1 MSRHRADVRPRYGRI
16 VVLAAS
22 VLVTGTAVLGGIGL
36 LPGEAGP
43 EPARA
48 ASGESGNV
56 LTSDVVTGQASARAT
71 KTAPADD
78 APTVEVPDDATAEEG
93 ADTTPPTR
101 EEQEVARGDESR
113 ARAALLTAPAG
124 SGSGRRVVFSED
136 LQRVWLVDRD
146 GSVART
152 YLVSGSVSDNLEPG
166 TYAVYSRSER
176 AWGIDDSGT
185 MKWFVRFTR
194 GDNAA
199 IGFHDIPVDD
209 GVPLQT
215 VAQLGTPMSHGCI
228 RQKEADAK
236 ALWDFAPIGTTVVV
250 V

>member
-48 ASGESGNV
+48 ASGESRNI
-56 LTSDVVTGQASARAT
+56 LTSDVVTGRASAHAT
-71 KTAPADD
+71 KTATADD
-78 APTVEVPDDATAEEG
+78 APTAEAPDDATDEG
-93 ADTTPPTR
+93 ATSTPATR

-113 ARAALLTAPAG
+113 ARAALLQAPAG

-136 LQRVWLVDRD
+136 LQRVWLVDGD
-146 GSVART
+146 GTVTRT
-152 YLVSGSVSDNLEPG
+152 YLVSGSVSDNLDPG
-166 TYAVYSRSER
+166 TYAVYSRSEQ

-185 MKWFVRFTR
+185 MRWFVRFTR